1 MCFKGYHR
9 FKGTWDLFQ
18 SDVVRHVYTSR
29 TVMKEEVYT
38 HRSLDTGDTGHQCR
52 ATQGGTKVGRRQR
65 QIRGAVWPTAFFWD
79 FVGKSGQDR
88 MDMEDRS
95 KLRIGKFE

>member
-18 SDVVRHVYTSR
+18 SYVVRHVYTSR

-38 HRSLDTGDTGHQCR
+38 HRSLEIGGIMPCR
-52 ATQGGTKVGRRQR
+52 EPNGEPRAWSRGMGSKSKWPKALTVVAMGRN
-65 QIRGAVWPTAFFWD
+65 G
-79 FVGKSGQDR
+79 
-88 MDMEDRS
+88 
-95 KLRIGKFE
+95 